1 MSSTAEPSTYQC
13 SVTLTM
19 STGVRLETEAGQRLY
34 EEIAADFGT
43 TVEEVTDIDE
53 YPMPGPLDDE
63 RR

>member
-1 MSSTAEPSTYQC
+1 
-13 SVTLTM
+13 M